1 MSIPLLLKDIK
12 NNVMLLLVFIVL
24 MSIYLA
30 VIIFM
35 YNPDGA
41 GALLD
46 MLSLLP
52 ATFVSILGL
61 SAIDSGLTGFIAG
74 LFYGF
79 LIYLFPMVY
88 CIILGNRLVA
98 KWVYDGSFGCLLATP
113 NSRIKIIVTQG
124 LYMVLSIFV
133 LFAVLFLV
141 GVGVSGYFFPGMLDT
156 TLFMKL
162 NLSACLMTVTIGL
175 ICFFFSCLFN
185 NTKLSLTFG
194 AGIPILFFS
203 LTMLSGLSEQTS
215 FLGKF
220 SLYTVFN
227 SMAIINGEANITLLC
242 SGFLIISLLLLAAGV
257 GVFSIK
263 RLPV

>member
-1 MSIPLLLKDIK
+1 MSIPLFLKDIK
-12 NNVMLLLVFIVL
+12 NNIVLLLVFTFL
-24 MSIYLA
+24 MSLFLA

-35 YNPDGA
+35 YKPAGA

-52 ATFVSILGL
+52 ATFINILGL

-79 LIYLFPMVY
+79 LIYLFPLVY
-88 CIILGNRLVA
+88 VVILGNRLVA
-98 KWVYDGSFGCLLATP
+98 KWVDDGTFGCLLMTP
-113 NSRIKIIVTQG
+113 NSRIKLIVTQG
-124 LYMVLSIFV
+124 LYMVFSLVV
-133 LFAVLFLV
+133 LFAVLFFV

-156 TLFMKL
+156 SLFMKL
-162 NLSACLMTVTIGL
+162 NLCACLMTVTIGL

-185 NTKLSLTFG
+185 NTRLSLTFG
-194 AGIPILFFS
+194 AGIPILFFV
-203 LTMLSGLSEQTS
+203 LTMLSGLSEKTA

-227 SMAIINGEANITLLC
+227 SMAIVSGTTSTVMLC
-242 SGFLIISLLLLAAGV
+242 SGFIVISLLVFAAAV
-257 GVFSIK
+257 AVFGIK